1 VCFFPTRDNSKA
13 LKNQVMV
20 FILLNNYTDKKAYK
34 SQFAEQLAIEKK
46 ATNADLMKES
56 VSSQ

>member
-1 VCFFPTRDNSKA
+1 
-13 LKNQVMV
+13 MV

-46 ATNADLMKES
+46 ATNVDLMKES